1 MSESSRYF
9 FAFDTETGGLNP
21 KTSDLLTFYGAIM
34 DEDFK
39 ILEELDLKLKPND
52 GRLPIAEAGA
62 LKVNGI
68 DIKQHLENPETITY
82 KEASVKILAMLRRHL
97 QKRGRYSNIRP
108 LGQNVQ
114 FDIDWTQEH
123 LISKDEWN
131 NIVHYAKIDTKLCV
145 DFLKDAGWFPSD
157 LGALGTVVD
166 YLQLPKRNAH
176 SAKEDTLM
184 CVDVYKKLLEIMA
197 SKKEG
202 GQPQDLISL
211 LEAE

>member
-1 MSESSRYF
+1 MSIY

-21 KTSDLLTFYGAIM
+21 KTADLLTFYGAIL
-34 DEDFK
+34 DENFK

-68 DIKQHLENPETITY
+68 NIKEHLENPETIEY
-82 KEASVKILAMLRRHL
+82 REAAKKILAMLRRHL

-123 LISKDEWN
+123 LIPKDEWDS
-131 NIVHYAKIDTKLCV
+131 IVHYGKVDTKICV
-145 DFLKDAGWFPSD
+145 DFLKDCGWFPSD
-157 LGALGTVVD
+157 IGNLSSIVE
-166 YLQLPKRNAH
+166 YLQIPKRSAH
-176 SAKEDTLM
+176 TAKDDTLM
-184 CVDVYKKLLEIMA
+184 TVDVYKKLLEIMK
-197 SKKEG
+197 SKKDGG
-202 GQPQDLISL
+202 GQTQDLISL